1 MIFMHLAA
9 LIILIVTSVFPEVR
23 AQSQTPPKTLIIL
36 GDSLTEGYG
45 VAQKSAFPA
54 LLQEKATT
62 DKLGWKI
69 VGAGSSGSTS
79 ASGLQRIKWLAKSK
93 PNMVLLLLGSNDGLR
108 GISTSETEKNLNA
121 TIAWA
126 KENKIEVLLGQ
137 LYMPPN
143 YGKKYTDD
151 FAKIYS
157 SVAKKNK
164 IPLLGFLLEKVAG
177 RADLNLA
184 DGIHPNE
191 KGHQIIADQMYK
203 ELKTYLK

>member
-1 MIFMHLAA
+1 MKVLRIFFY
-9 LIILIVTSVFPEVR
+9 ITILFFTSFAWAE
-23 AQSQTPPKTLIIL
+23 KTLIIL

-45 VAQKSAFPA
+45 VAQKSAFPS
-54 LLQEKATT
+54 LLQEKATA

-69 VGAGSSGSTS
+69 VGSGSSGSTS

-93 PNMVLLLLGSNDGLR
+93 PNTVLLLLGSNDGLR
-108 GISTSETEKNLNA
+108 GIPTSETEKNLNA

-143 YGKKYTDD
+143 YGKKYTED

-164 IPLLGFLLEKVAG
+164 VPLLGFLLEKVAG
-177 RADLNLA
+177 RGDLNLA

-191 KGHQIIADQMYK
+191 KGHQVIADQMYS

>member
-1 MIFMHLAA
+1 MKVLRIFFYSV
-9 LIILIVTSVFPEVR
+9 ILFFTSFAWAEN
-23 AQSQTPPKTLIIL
+23 TLIIL

-54 LLQEKATT
+54 LLQEKATA

-69 VGAGSSGSTS
+69 VGSGSSGSTS

-108 GISTSETEKNLNA
+108 GISTAETEKNLNA

-126 KENKIEVLLGQ
+126 KENKIEILLGQ

-164 IPLLGFLLEKVAG
+164 VPLLGFLLEKVAG
-177 RADLNLA
+177 RADLNLP

-191 KGHQIIADQMYK
+191 KGHQIIADKMYT